1 MTRMKQIYAD
11 SLIMD
16 ALCICHVE
24 LVETSHVVHEKVLCE
39 TPRLTPGVTD
49 TSVDICH
56 ISVICV
62 P

>member
-1 MTRMKQIYAD
+1 
-11 SLIMD
+11 MD

-24 LVETSHVVHEKVLCE
+24 LVETSHVVHEKVLCD
-39 TPRLTPGVTD
+39 TLGVTD